1 MIESITLKKIATYHP
16 DTPEILAALKPVNVI
31 YGANGAGKTTLSRL
45 IANPSISSDCAV
57 TWKNNNSISTLVY
70 NSDFIAENYSDSKD
84 LKGVFT
90 LGKAEQAQLDRLET
104 LKAGRKRC
112 EQLRDSAIV
121 QLSGPDGNGGKLAD
135 LKTLDARLVG
145 HCWEQKTKYD
155 DVFEVAFK
163 GSRNSKDSFKTRV
176 LQEHLNNRSKLA
188 DLENLKKRALVLY
201 GRTPVALD
209 IVPTLDLS
217 PLILLASNPILEK
230 KIIGKS
236 DVDVAAL
243 IERLGNSDW
252 VRQGI
257 KYLEHTDEQ
266 CPFCQ
271 QGTPHDFEKNLVE
284 YFDETFE
291 ADIKALND
299 FKERYFS
306 KVEDLVSR
314 AQKLL
319 EGDYEHL
326 DKEALVLD
334 LKAFEAL
341 LQVNKERIVSKTIAP
356 STEIRL
362 ESIADLDEKIQ
373 KVIATANIKNAEH
386 NKLVADFSTEQ
397 AKLTSD
403 VWKYLLEVELKTS
416 LSEYTTDK
424 AKIDGAIGGLSR
436 SLERAKQ
443 DITQANV
450 DIAAIES
457 ELTSVRPTVIAIN
470 SLLKDF
476 GFRSFSLEVAEGDNS
491 YKLIRS
497 NGADARKTLSEGE
510 KTFVTFLYFYHLLK
524 GSTTTS
530 GLTNERIVVI
540 DDPVS
545 SLDSDVLFIVSSM
558 IKQLFRDVRDTS
570 STIRQIFV
578 LTHNVHFHKE
588 ITFDPQRSADNAMTH
603 ESFWV
608 IRKPDDFTKVER
620 HEQNPIKTSYQLLW
634 SELRRKPLPALTL
647 QNTLRR
653 ILENYFKIL
662 GGIDTS
668 VLLGKFEGLEKV
680 QCQSLISW
688 VNDGSHFTQ
697 DDLYLA
703 IGERTAASYMIIF
716 YKIFKAAD
724 HMAHYKMMMGRDFV
738 DLAPDDLL
746 IAADEAK
753 TAKAQANPVETNVDT
768 AGTDTANQAQPT
780 KEVDEKTLEAG
791 KSAPL
796 PESGLELSL
805 PLAAAPEAPDLLPEL
820 KPVKSIKP
828 RPAAQPLAQPGPRP
842 PDHDE
847 DLDSIPF

>member
-16 DTPEILAALKPVNVI
+16 DTPEILASLKPVNVI

-45 IANPSISSDCAV
+45 IANPGISPDCAV
-57 TWKNNNSISTLVY
+57 IWKNSNSIPTLVY
-70 NSDFIAENYSDSKD
+70 NSDFIADNYSDSKD

-155 DVFEVAFK
+155 DIFEVAFK
-163 GSRNSKDSFKTRV
+163 GSRNSKDSFRARV
-176 LQEHLNNRSKLA
+176 LQEHLNNKSKLV

-201 GRTPVALD
+201 GRPPVALD
-209 IVPTLDLS
+209 FVPPLDLS
-217 PLILLASNPILEK
+217 QLISLASNPILEK

-257 KYLEHTDEQ
+257 KYLKHTDEQ

-284 YFDETFE
+284 YFNETFE
-291 ADIKALND
+291 ADIKTLND
-299 FKERYFS
+299 FKEQYSS
-306 KVEDLVSR
+306 KIEELATR

-326 DKEALVLD
+326 DKETLSLD
-334 LKAFEAL
+334 LKALEAF
-341 LQVNKERIVSKTIAP
+341 LQVNKERIASKTTAP

-362 ESIADLDEKIQ
+362 ESIVELDEKIQ
-373 KVIATANIKNAEH
+373 RLIAGANIKNAEQ

-397 AKLTSD
+397 ARLTSD

-424 AKIDGAIGGLSR
+424 AKLDGAISGLSR

-443 DITQANV
+443 DITQADV

-470 SLLKDF
+470 TLLKDF
-476 GFRSFSLEVAEGDNS
+476 GFRSFSIEVAEGDNS

-545 SLDSDVLFIVSSM
+545 SLDSDVLFIVGSM
-558 IKQLFRDVRDTS
+558 IKQLFRDVRDTGS
-570 STIRQIFV
+570 SIRQIFV

-588 ITFDPQRSADNAMTH
+588 ITFDPQRSADNAMAH

-608 IRKPDDFTKVER
+608 IRKPDDFTKIER

-634 SELRRKPLPALTL
+634 SELRRKPLPTLTL

-662 GGIDTS
+662 GGIDTN
-668 VLLGKFEGLEKV
+668 VLLGKFEGLEKI

-716 YKIFKAAD
+716 YKIFKTAG

-738 DLAPDDLL
+738 DLAPDELVL
-746 IAADEAK
+746 AADDAK
-753 TAKAQANPVETNVDT
+753 TAEAQANPVETNVDAAKT
-768 AGTDTANQAQPT
+768 ETANQAQPT
-780 KEVDEKTLEAG
+780 KEADEKPLEVG
-791 KSAPL
+791 KPAPL
-796 PESGLELSL
+796 TESGFVLSP
-805 PLAAAPEAPDLLPEL
+805 PLAAAPDIPGLHPTV
-820 KPVKSIKP
+820 KPVKSVKP
-828 RPAAQPLAQPGPRP
+828 RSTAPPLTQPGPLP

-847 DLDSIPF
+847 DLDDLPF